1 MIQKQIEMLVTNGQG
16 FYKPSNKA
24 EFRTVAG
31 EKASLDMQLFGM
43 ELQRHSPSADTE
55 YMTEFKKS
63 TKYRLYTAM
72 KEFVEYIVKNLV
84 DNPDQVR
91 INEVGGTHTLI
102 IELSVE
108 KSDIGKIIGKRG
120 KTINAI
126 RTLLM
131 SVASRNGIRVN
142 LEILEDEKETSSQ
155 KQPE

>member
-1 MIQKQIEMLVTNGQG
+1 
-16 FYKPSNKA
+16 
-24 EFRTVAG
+24 
-31 EKASLDMQLFGM
+31 
-43 ELQRHSPSADTE
+43 
-55 YMTEFKKS
+55 
-63 TKYRLYTAM
+63 M

-91 INEVGGTHTLI
+91 INEVSSTHSLI

-108 KSDIGKIIGKRG
+108 KSDIGKIIGKKG

-142 LEILEDEKETSSQ
+142 LEILEEPKTPEQ
-155 KQPE
+155 QPV